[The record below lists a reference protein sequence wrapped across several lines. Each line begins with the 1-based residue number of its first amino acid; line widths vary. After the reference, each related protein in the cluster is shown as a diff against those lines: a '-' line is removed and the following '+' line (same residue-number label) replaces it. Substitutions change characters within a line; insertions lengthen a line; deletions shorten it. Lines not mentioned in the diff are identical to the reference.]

1 MEKGIHHTERS
12 RIMPVPF
19 FSHPIGWLVLGAV
32 GYLIYKSGK
41 KAGEKEAE
49 TREESKPVKH
59 KEA

>member
-1 MEKGIHHTERS
+1 
-12 RIMPVPF
+12 MPVPF

-49 TREESKPVKH
+49 TRDESKPVKQ
-59 KEA
+59 KET